1 MLKRYIID
9 SNLEFSPQNFQL
21 TVLDGENLTITLNT
35 PASRCLE
42 LLIERRFNLVP
53 QRDFYEYVWGDEGKD
68 ISVNTLYQNI
78 ALLRKA
84 LKTISKKYEV
94 MILTV
99 PKKGFKFNEIFSV
112 LENFVTEV
120 DNYSLTSDISID
132 SLTSH
137 ISHEDTV
144 NGNKTSPWWHRTNK
158 KLKVS
163 LFYALSILVA
173 ITILVAFNFVL
184 ERKEIYPLFY
194 YTPYADG
201 STCSIYANAN
211 NSMLS
216 RRIQELSELGVDCE
230 TTPYLY
236 ITMFRYSSRTSAIA
250 CRHPLENTSS
260 PFCITYNLIGS
271 NVK

>member
-9 SNLEFSPQNFQL
+9 SNLDFCPQNFQL
-21 TVLDGENLTITLNT
+21 TVLDGENFTITLNT

-53 QRDFYEYVWGDEGKD
+53 QHDFYEYVWGDEGKD

-84 LKTISKKYEV
+84 LKTISKKYET

-99 PKKGFKFNEIFSV
+99 PRKGFKFNEVFSV
-112 LENFVTEV
+112 LENFATEV
-120 DNYSLTSDISID
+120 DNHLLSSNISID

-137 ISHEDTV
+137 LSHDDIV
-144 NGNKTSPWWHRTNK
+144 NENQTSPWWHRANK
-158 KLKVS
+158 KFKVS
-163 LFYALSILVA
+163 LFYVLSILVSIA
-173 ITILVAFNFVL
+173 ALVAFYFVF
-184 ERKEIYPLFY
+184 ERNEIYPLFY
-194 YTPYADG
+194 YPPYKDG
-201 STCSIYANAN
+201 STCSIYTNAN
-211 NSMLS
+211 NNILPM
-216 RRIQELSELGVDCE
+216 RVEELSELGIDCE

-236 ITMFRYSSRTSAIA
+236 ITMFRYSTRTSAVA
-250 CRHPLENTSS
+250 CREPLGNSNS
-260 PFCITYNLIGS
+260 PSCITYNLIGN